1 MSIETIYGGTYITA
15 AVAKSESLRGT
26 VLTIDAIR
34 IDMFK
39 EKEKVVLTFKDT
51 LKELPLNKTNAK
63 MLSAAFGDDE
73 KEWVG
78 KQLEIQLT
86 KRMFQGEL
94 VDGIEVVPK

>member
-1 MSIETIYGGTYITA
+1 M
-15 AVAKSESLRGT
+15 
-26 VLTIDAIR
+26 LTIDAIR
-34 IDMFK
+34 TDMFK